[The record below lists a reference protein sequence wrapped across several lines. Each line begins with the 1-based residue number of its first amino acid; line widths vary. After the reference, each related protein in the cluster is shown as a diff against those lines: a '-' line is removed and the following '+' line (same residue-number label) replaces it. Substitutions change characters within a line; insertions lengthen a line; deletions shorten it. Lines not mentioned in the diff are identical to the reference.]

1 MATSGIISGT
11 TFTTRKVIERASFRA
26 GLSAEKLTPE
36 HIAAATDSL
45 YLLLSDL
52 ANQGAPLWC
61 IEKVILP
68 LYDGNPNVP
77 TGVGT
82 VDIMNANF
90 RKLQGVTGTNTDAA
104 ASRTVQFD
112 SPTVV
117 STVGILWSGP
127 SASVALERSDG
138 GVVWTTVQT
147 ETTSAVAGE
156 WTWFD
161 LESAV
166 ASTYFRVRATA
177 GTLDFASIYM
187 GNNPT
192 EITLGRINKDDY
204 TSLPNKVF
212 TSNQP
217 QQYWLDRQVPEP
229 IMRVWP
235 APNLQAETQS
245 QIVIWR
251 QRYVM
256 DVGTL
261 TQTLDIPQRWFEA
274 VVASLAAKLVVDY
287 PDADLGRAGLL
298 DTKAQQALYTAW
310 NAESD
315 DSPLNLVPDLSAYTA

>member
-1 MATSGIISGT
+1 MATSGTISET
-11 TFTTRKVIERASFRA
+11 VFTTRKVIERASFRA
-26 GLSAEKLTPE
+26 GVSAEKLTPE
-36 HIAAATDSL
+36 HVQAATDNL

-52 ANQGAPLWC
+52 ANQGIPLWC
-61 IEKVILP
+61 IEKVVLP

-82 VDIMNANF
+82 SDVLNANF
-90 RKLQGVTGTNTDAA
+90 RKLQGVTGTSTDTVT
-104 ASRTVQFD
+104 SRTIQFD
-112 SPTVV
+112 TATIV
-117 STVGILWSGP
+117 STVGILWSG
-127 SASVALERSDG
+127 ASVPVALERSDG
-138 GVVWTTVQT
+138 GVIWETVQN
-147 ETTSAVAGE
+147 ETVTATAGEWSWFDLDSAVA
-156 WTWFD
+156 
-161 LESAV
+161 A
-166 ASTYFRVRATA
+166 TYFRVRATS
-177 GTLDFASIYM
+177 GNLDFASIYT
-187 GNNPT
+187 GNTPT

-287 PDADLGRAGLL
+287 PDADIGRAGLL